1 MVKPAMTYGDLIR
14 EIKDGTHIPVA
25 SYSVSGEYAMVKA
38 AAQAGFVDESSI
50 MCEMAVSA
58 YRAGTDLYISYFAK
72 ELAECIERGIIG

>member
-38 AAQAGFVDESSI
+38 AAANGWIDEKRIVMEIMTGFV
-50 MCEMAVSA
+50 
-58 YRAGTDLYISYFAK
+58 RAGADMILTYHAIDVAK
-72 ELAECIERGIIG
+72 WLQEN